1 MSAAPSPWHISARAD
16 MAAYHW
22 SWLPIFVALL
32 FFGPTYPTDFL
43 AIALPI
49 LGLNVAHQAL
59 TILLVYGDRE
69 VFARDARKLTVFPTL
84 LLAGFL
90 ASLWL
95 WNHRFQPGT
104 IGIADVFAIVAAL
117 AVAVQAVVLGG
128 PGGSIPRW
136 ATAGTLGSLFV
147 LMAVGTEVP
156 TAIPTMGGAPA
167 ILWALAALSFGLAR
181 FGRGEKGDNDPAI
194 FLRTI
199 LPVLLGGAAL
209 AASALPA
216 VRAEHWPSEPW
227 KARNLLIPVTVVVHI
242 WNLWH
247 FYRQKFG
254 ILRMHAAKSGV
265 PAERA
270 VPPRIDEFLVFGWF
284 PLLAVIVGPAQGHLI
299 VKHYKG
305 LKAPLEPILEWITA
319 WQSTLLPFAAAFLIA
334 TLGLWARAEWRASG
348 LRNPAR
354 VSAAMGLTVLS
365 ACILF
370 IDPVKGVL
378 ALGFSHITEYLVFV
392 WAFERRYYATPRQ
405 TWLAKWMTRP
415 ALVVFGAAAT
425 MACVYIYLAFWGRYI
440 ATDEARPS
448 AFGVTAG
455 RLLGAFGSSLAMF
468 HFYVDGFVWKMRRP
482 EVRGN
487 L

>member
-1 MSAAPSPWHISARAD
+1 MSAGPSPWHISARAD

-22 SWLPIFVALL
+22 SWLPVFVALL

-49 LGLNVAHQAL
+49 LGLNMAHQAL

-69 VFARDARKLTVFPTL
+69 VYARDARKLTIFPSL
-84 LLAGFL
+84 LLAGFFT
-90 ASLWL
+90 SLWL
-95 WNHRFQPGT
+95 WNYRFQPGT
-104 IGIADVFAIVAAL
+104 IAIADVLAIAAAL

-128 PGGSIPRW
+128 PGRSLPRW
-136 ATAGTLGSLFV
+136 ATVGTLGSLFA
-147 LMAVGTEVP
+147 LMALATEVP
-156 TAIPTMGGAPA
+156 TAIDSMGGAPVV
-167 ILWALAALSFGLAR
+167 LTTLACLSFGLR
-181 FGRGEKGDNDPAI
+181 SLGREDGEHSEHAP
-194 FLRTI
+194 FLRNV
-199 LPVLLGGAAL
+199 LPPLL
-209 AASALPA
+209 AAATVLTWALPA
-216 VRAEHWPSEPW
+216 VRAQHWPSEPW
-227 KARNLLIPVTVVVHI
+227 KARNLLVPVTAVVHI

-265 PAERA
+265 PPERA
-270 VPPRIDEFLVFGWF
+270 VPPRVDEWLVFGWF
-284 PLLAVIVGPAQGHLI
+284 PLLAVVVGPAQGHLI

-305 LKAPLEPILEWITA
+305 LKAPLEPILGWISV
-319 WQSTLLPFAAAFLIA
+319 WQGVLLPFAAAFLVA
-334 TLGLWARAEWRASG
+334 TLVAWAHAEWRASR

-354 VSAAMGLTVLS
+354 LSAAMGLTVLS

-370 IDPVKGVL
+370 VDPVKGVL
-378 ALGFSHITEYLVFV
+378 ALGFSHILEYLVFV
-392 WAFERRYYATPRQ
+392 WAFERRYYATPRA
-405 TWLAKWMTRP
+405 TWLARWMTRP

-425 MACVYIYLAFWGRYI
+425 MASVYIYLAFWGRYI
-440 ATDEARPS
+440 APEQPRPS
-448 AFGVTAG
+448 AFGITAG